1 MSSEVQASEN
11 PVAPTQGADVSIR
24 TISSREVYRNPW
36 TRVREDVIER
46 ANGERGI
53 YGVIDKDPACIVIP
67 WEQTEAGPFLWLVR
81 QFRYTVSGTYFELP
95 QGGWEQAEVDPE
107 EMARGELRE
116 ETGLTAGRM
125 VRLGQLWIGYGVMR
139 QLHHIFLAEDLTP
152 GEHDRDPEEQDMTVH
167 RVPVH
172 EFEAMLLDGR
182 IMDNC
187 TAAAW
192 GLYRVWRDRQPQ

>member
-1 MSSEVQASEN
+1 MYADTKPITSGKG
-11 PVAPTQGADVSIR
+11 VAVSIR

-36 TRVREDVIER
+36 TSVREDVIER

-67 WEQTEAGPFLWLVR
+67 LEQTPEGTFIWLVR
-81 QFRYTVSGTYFELP
+81 QYRYTVSGTYYELP
-95 QGGWEQAEVDPE
+95 QGGWEQAHVDPE
-107 EMARGELRE
+107 EMARGELAE
-116 ETGLTAGRM
+116 ETGLRAKRM
-125 VRLGQLWIGYGVMR
+125 RLLGKLWIGYGVMR
-139 QLHHIFLAEDLTP
+139 QLHHTFLAEGLTQ

-167 RVPVH
+167 RVSVR
-172 EFEAMLLDGR
+172 EFEDMLLDGR

-192 GLYRVWRDRQPQ
+192 GLYRVWRERQQA